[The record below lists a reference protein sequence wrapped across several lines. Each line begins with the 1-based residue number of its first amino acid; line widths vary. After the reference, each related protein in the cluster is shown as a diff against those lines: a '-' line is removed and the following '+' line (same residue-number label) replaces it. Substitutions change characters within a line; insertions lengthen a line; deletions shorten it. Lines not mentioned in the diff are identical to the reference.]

1 MNKQLSIFQF
11 YTVEFKSVGHLD
23 LLHIAEQ
30 FLEQAEITYFDRS
43 TSTIKVQFVSELEEL
58 HVQQLC
64 DSFKLQVESSRDAR
78 LIYKISSIAL

>member
-1 MNKQLSIFQF
+1 MNTQTSIFEF
-11 YTVEFKSVGHLD
+11 YTVEFKSVGHLN

-43 TSTIKVQFVSELEEL
+43 TSTIKMQFVSELNKL
-58 HVQQLC
+58 HIQQLC
-64 DSFKLQVESSRDAR
+64 DDFKVQVESNHDAR